1 MAIHIDRMVSD
12 VSIQRES
19 ESPVEGS
26 GNSSAKNYAQPVP
39 SDAIGDR
46 RRTAAE
52 GFDD

>member
-1 MAIHIDRMVSD
+1 MAVHIDRMVSD

-19 ESPVEGS
+19 ESPVGGS
-26 GNSSAKNYAQPVP
+26 ANSSADSYRQPAP
-39 SDAIGDR
+39 SVAIEDR

>member
-1 MAIHIDRMVSD
+1 MAVHIDRMTSD
-12 VSIQRES
+12 VTIQRES

-26 GNSSAKNYAQPVP
+26 GKSSAKSYAQPV
-39 SDAIGDR
+39 SSVAIGDR

>member
-1 MAIHIDRMVSD
+1 MTVHIDRMVSD

-19 ESPVEGS
+19 ESPGAGS
-26 GNSSAKNYAQPVP
+26 GNSSADGYAQPAP
-39 SDAIGDR
+39 SVAIGDH